1 MNVNRCQFDGIVS
14 KTKRTITPIMRG
26 EENGIYFE
34 YLALLEI
41 RMYNLHLKHGL
52 NGRQAKEILQLVLFD
67 IKSITDQQEYD
78 CSKWTEDCYRSCAD
92 SIEELFLPEKNPAIK
107 RHLKENVEETDEYFE
122 FARKNIIRIYE
133 SVEQWT
139 KNFGAEGY
147 FNFISEYIGTEIHSS
162 KKYLIEDQF
171 LTHRKIRFRRSHHK

>member
-1 MNVNRCQFDGIVS
+1 
-14 KTKRTITPIMRG
+14 MRG

-41 RMYNLHLKHGL
+41 RMHQFHLKYGI

-78 CSKWTEDCYRSCAD
+78 CTKWTEECYRICAD
-92 SIEELFLPEKNPAIK
+92 TIEELFLPERNPDLRESLKKNVP
-107 RHLKENVEETDEYFE
+107 ENGEYFE
-122 FARKNIIRIYE
+122 FARKNIIRIHE

-139 KNFGAEGY
+139 KGFGAKGY
-147 FNFISEYIGTEIHSS
+147 FNFISGFIGTEIQTS
-162 KKYLIEDQF
+162 KKYLVEDRF
-171 LTHRKIRFRRSHHK
+171 LDM